1 MGRFINPFTRNM
13 KGRPAGLTLAH
24 LRNTHDADL
33 EPADGYIL
41 AWQAKIRGDAKPR
54 SVSR

>member
-1 MGRFINPFTRNM
+1 MGSFINPF
-13 KGRPAGLTLAH
+13 KLFLDLTLAH